1 VKKLWEKDRKTIFKE
16 LIQIYLK
23 EGHPYKEAKRLA
35 AEETE
40 DIKQNDYRFVN
51 NIFEQED

>member
-1 VKKLWEKDRKTIFKE
+1 MKKLWEKDRKTIFKE

-23 EGHPYKEAKRLA
+23 EGYHYKEAKRLA

-40 DIKQNDYRFVN
+40 EIKQNDYRFVN
-51 NIFEQED
+51 NIFEQEK

>member
-1 VKKLWEKDRKTIFKE
+1 MKKLWEKDRKTIFKE

-23 EGHPYKEAKRLA
+23 EGYPYKEAKRLA